1 VILRARA
8 ADGAARA
15 YAKARLPRRD
25 SPWREASYC
34 VVDLELSG
42 LDPKLHEIVSF
53 CAIPVDGGVLRLS
66 GAVHGLA
73 RPTRPVPVAAIR
85 IHGIRAADLADA
97 PPVAEAVRAILPV
110 MSGRILVA
118 HHASIERAFLGRALR
133 RSGVRMRGPVI
144 DTAVLARLWIAERDG
159 TVPSR
164 MTLGALATACGLPAH
179 SPHTAVGDTLTTA
192 QLFIA
197 TATQLDTVR
206 PETVHSLATANR
218 RLDALAAYPQL
229 TRRV

>member
-1 VILRARA
+1 MLRARA

-25 SPWREASYC
+25 TPWREARYC

-42 LDPKLHEIVSF
+42 LDPRVHEIVSF
-53 CAIPVDGGVLRLS
+53 CAIPVDDGRLRLAGS
-66 GAVHGLA
+66 VHGLA
-73 RPTRPVPVAAIR
+73 RPTRPLPEAAIR
-85 IHGIRAADLADA
+85 VHGIRAADLANA
-97 PPVAEAVRAILPV
+97 PPIAEAVRAILPV

-133 RSGVRMRGPVI
+133 SAGVRMRGPVI
-144 DTAVLARLWIAERDG
+144 DTAVLARLWIGERDG
-159 TVPSR
+159 TVPAR
-164 MTLGALATACGLPAH
+164 MTLGALAGACGLPAH

-197 TATQLDTVR
+197 TATQLDTLR
-206 PETVHSLATANR
+206 RETIHSLATANR
-218 RLDALAAYPQL
+218 RLDALAAFPPM
-229 TRRV
+229 TRRM

>member
-1 VILRARA
+1 MILRARA
-8 ADGAARA
+8 LDGAARA
-15 YAKARLPRRD
+15 YAKARLPPRGT
-25 SPWREASYC
+25 PWRQARFC

-42 LDPKLHEIVSF
+42 LDPKVDEIVSF
-53 CAIPVDGGVLRLS
+53 CAIPVDEGRLRLT

-73 RPTRPVPVAAIR
+73 RPTRPLPEAAIR

-97 PPVAEAVRAILPV
+97 PPIAEAVRRLLPV

-133 RSGVRMRGPVI
+133 RAGVRMRGPVI
-144 DTAVLARLWIAERDG
+144 DTAVLARLWIGERDG
-159 TVPSR
+159 AVPAR
-164 MTLGALATACGLPAH
+164 MALGALAAACGLPAH

-206 PETVHSLATANR
+206 PETIRSLASADR
-218 RLDALAAYPQL
+218 RLDAMAAYPQL
-229 TRRV
+229 GRRV

>member
-1 VILRARA
+1 MILRARA

-15 YAKARLPRRD
+15 YAKASLPARHTQ
-25 SPWREASYC
+25 WREARYC

-42 LDPKLHEIVSF
+42 LDPKVHEIVSF
-53 CAIPVDGGVLRLS
+53 CAIPVEHGLLRLA

-73 RPTRPVPVAAIR
+73 RPSRPVPEAAIR
-85 IHGIRAADLADA
+85 VHGIRAADLADA
-97 PPVAEAVRAILPV
+97 PPIAEAVRAILPV

-133 RSGVRMRGPVI
+133 RAGVRLRGPVI

-159 TVPSR
+159 SVPAR
-164 MTLGALATACGLPAH
+164 MTLGALADACGLPAH

-197 TATQLDTVR
+197 TATQLDALR
-206 PETVHSLATANR
+206 PETVQSLATANR
-218 RLDALAAYPQL
+218 RLDAMASYPPVA
-229 TRRV
+229 RRV

>member
-1 VILRARA
+1 VILRGRS

-25 SPWREASYC
+25 TPWREARYC

-42 LDPKLHEIVSF
+42 LDPRVHEIVSF
-53 CAIPVDGGVLRLS
+53 CAIPVDHGVLQLA

-73 RPTRPVPVAAIR
+73 RPTRPLPEEAIR
-85 IHGIRAADLADA
+85 IHGIRAVDLADA
-97 PPVAEAVRAILPV
+97 PPIEEAVRAILPA

-133 RSGVRMRGPVI
+133 RAGARMRGPVI

-159 TVPSR
+159 TVPGR
-164 MTLGALATACGLPAH
+164 MTLGGLATACGLPAH

-197 TATQLDTVR
+197 TATQLDAVR
-206 PETVHSLATANR
+206 PESVQSLATATR
-218 RLDALAAYPQL
+218 RLDALTEYPPH
-229 TRRV
+229 RRS

>member
-15 YAKARLPRRD
+15 YAKSRLSRGD
-25 SPWREASYC
+25 TPWRQARYC

-42 LDPKLHEIVSF
+42 LDPRVHEIVSF
-53 CAIPVDGGVLRLS
+53 CAIPVDHGVLALA

-73 RPTRPVPVAAIR
+73 RPTRELPEAAIR

-97 PPVAEAVRAILPV
+97 PPIEEAVRAILPA

-133 RSGVRMRGPVI
+133 RAGVRMRGPVI

-159 TVPSR
+159 RVPGR
-164 MTLGALATACGLPAH
+164 MSLGELATACALPAH

-206 PETVHSLATANR
+206 PETVHSLATATR
-218 RLDALAAYPQL
+218 RLEALMAYPAL
-229 TRRV
+229 RRG

>member
-1 VILRARA
+1 MILLRRA

-15 YAKARLPRRD
+15 YAKAALPRRD
-25 SPWREASYC
+25 TPWREARYC

-42 LDPKLHEIVSF
+42 LDPKVHEIVSF
-53 CAIPVDGGVLRLS
+53 CAIPVDHGVLRLS

-73 RPTRPVPVAAIR
+73 RPTRPVPEEAIR
-85 IHGIRAADLADA
+85 IHGIRSADLADA
-97 PPVAEAVRAILPV
+97 PPIEEAVRAILPV

-133 RSGVRMRGPVI
+133 RAGVRIRGPVI
-144 DTAVLARLWIAERDG
+144 DTAVLARLWIGERDG

-164 MTLGALATACGLPAH
+164 MTLGGLATACRLPAH

-197 TATQLDTVR
+197 TATQLDAVS
-206 PETVHSLATANR
+206 PETVNSLGTASR
-218 RLDALAAYPQL
+218 RLEALTAYPPH
-229 TRRV
+229 RRA

>member
-1 VILRARA
+1 MILRGRA

-15 YAKARLPRRD
+15 YAKAELPRRD
-25 SPWREASYC
+25 TPWREARYC

-42 LDPKLHEIVSF
+42 LNPKVHEIVSF
-53 CAIPVDGGVLRLS
+53 CAIPVDHGVLRLS

-73 RPTRPVPVAAIR
+73 RPTRPVPEEAIR

-97 PPVAEAVRAILPV
+97 PPIEEAVRAILPV

-133 RSGVRMRGPVI
+133 RAGVRMRGPVI

-159 TVPSR
+159 AVPSR
-164 MTLGALATACGLPAH
+164 MTLGGLATACRLPAH

-206 PETVHSLATANR
+206 PETVHSLGTANR
-218 RLDALAAYPQL
+218 RLDTLTAYPSQ
-229 TRRV
+229 RRA

>member
-1 VILRARA
+1 MIGRASA
-8 ADGAARA
+8 PGGAARA
-15 YAKARLPRRD
+15 YAKARLPGRH
-25 SPWREASYC
+25 SPWREARYC

-53 CAIPVDGGVLRLS
+53 CAIPVDDGRLRLG

-73 RPTRPVPVAAIR
+73 RPTRPLPEAAIR

-97 PPVAEAVRAILPV
+97 PPIAEAVRAILPV
-110 MSGRILVA
+110 MTGRILVA

-133 RSGVRMRGPVI
+133 RAGVRMRGPVI

-159 TVPSR
+159 AVPAR
-164 MTLGALATACGLPAH
+164 MTLGALAAACGLPAH

-192 QLFIA
+192 QLFVA
-197 TATQLDTVR
+197 TATQLDTLR
-206 PETVHSLATANR
+206 PESVQSLATANR
-218 RLDALAAYPQL
+218 RLNAMASYPQL

>member
-1 VILRARA
+1 MILRGRS

-15 YAKARLPRRD
+15 YAKARLSRGD
-25 SPWREASYC
+25 TPWRKARYC

-42 LDPKLHEIVSF
+42 LDPKVHEIVSF
-53 CAIPVDGGVLRLS
+53 CAIPVEDGVLRLA

-73 RPTRPVPVAAIR
+73 RPTRPLAEAAIR

-97 PPVAEAVRAILPV
+97 PPIAEAVRAILPV

-133 RSGVRMRGPVI
+133 QAGARMRGPVI

-159 TVPSR
+159 EVPGR
-164 MTLGALATACGLPAH
+164 MTLGGLATACGLPAH

-197 TATQLDTVR
+197 TATALDTVR
-206 PETVHSLATANR
+206 RETVHSLATASR
-218 RLDALAAYPQL
+218 RLEALAAYPPL
-229 TRRV
+229 RRA

>member
-1 VILRARA
+1 MILRGRT
-8 ADGAARA
+8 ADGAARD
-15 YAKARLPRRD
+15 YAKAPLPHRD
-25 SPWREASYC
+25 TPWRGARYC

-42 LDPKLHEIVSF
+42 LDPRVHEIVSF
-53 CAIPVDGGVLRLS
+53 CAIPVDHGVLHLA

-73 RPTRPVPVAAIR
+73 RPTRPVPEEAIR

-97 PPVAEAVRAILPV
+97 PPIEEAVRAILPV

-133 RSGVRMRGPVI
+133 RAGVRMRGPVI
-144 DTAVLARLWIAERDG
+144 DTAVLARLWVAERDG

-164 MTLGALATACGLPAH
+164 MTLGGLAAACGLPAH

-206 PETVHSLATANR
+206 PETVQSLATAHR
-218 RLDALAAYPQL
+218 RLDALTAYPPQ
-229 TRRV
+229 RRA